1 MTRSRPPA
9 PNSAACLRGVVPLN
23 RSGLAGRVFFPG
35 KQVEELIGGQ
45 GIDLYSADGCGRG
58 AHLEPNRKFVLEC
71 AGTPPPAGVAG
82 RAPPASF
89 GYRRSMTTDPA
100 RASRG
105 EATYGDRV
113 FAVQL
118 FAVSLAWWALASL
131 VNTPTLEISSSPRST
146 SV

>member
-45 GIDLYSADGCGRG
+45 GIDLYSADSCGRG

-71 AGTPPPAGVAG
+71 AGTPPPGRVARAHLSGDDACRGRGRWPRAG
-82 RAPPASF
+82 RLRRRNGTVIRGPAEFVVAQSP
-89 GYRRSMTTDPA
+89 T
-100 RASRG
+100 
-105 EATYGDRV
+105 
-113 FAVQL
+113 
-118 FAVSLAWWALASL
+118 ALAA
-131 VNTPTLEISSSPRST
+131 
-146 SV
+146 